1 MVTGKRSV
9 GGSWH
14 PDARVSFGL
23 ACVAALLVMMGF
35 TALFASSASIRF
47 LQPSA
52 TMPERLVFAAPL
64 PPLPPRIRRRR
75 PSALSAPSPVP
86 IQERSWP
93 PLQPPISQ
101 PPDFTAQDYLK
112 ERAQQGA
119 AALRDKVT
127 GNELR
132 RDLGKV
138 TDLPALRDNQGIPT
152 TGGDSVVRSGDSC
165 AQVHT
170 VQGSPSPSNKI
181 NLAEPMPSC
190 PGSPRQDMGKA
201 LQDWAK
207 KLRQAQPPVPP
218 P

>member
-1 MVTGKRSV
+1 MRSV

-14 PDARVSFGL
+14 PDARLSFGL
-23 ACVAALLVMMGF
+23 ACVAALLVMAGF
-35 TALFASSASIRF
+35 AALFSSAASIRI
-47 LQPSA
+47 LPPA
-52 TMPERLVFAAPL
+52 AGLPERLVFAPPEPL
-64 PPLPPRIRRRR
+64 PPPRPSRRRR
-75 PSALSAPSPVP
+75 ASVPSAPAPIPLRDQP
-86 IQERSWP
+86 WP
-93 PLQPPISQ
+93 PLLPPISR
-101 PPDFTAQDYLK
+101 PPAFTAEDYLK